1 MSAEPQEGSANAF
14 ARLMRPQT
22 TSHSI
27 TSPTIIR
34 INDGSSEGSTATD
47 TCPDF
52 SSAYIVKPNSS
63 SCPSQFNS
71 VEEHFVISKRTK
83 GANRTYTLSAQCS
96 FCGTFFAITNQTKM
110 RIHLTG
116 EREGQTRVA
125 ACGKIPPSCRQYY
138 LDKKASNQIAA
149 AAKLTH
155 HRKLL
160 QEVIDKHA
168 PDLPSAGQKRVFESD
183 PSNARCLTAAAN
195 LPNGQLTIMT
205 VKNIAAASAMNL
217 AVVRFLA
224 ASGVPPHVVEL
235 DEFKDL
241 VQSIQAAPNA
251 KVGGRQSFAQGRR
264 GVAGTW
270 LQMASLIPSLPPSL
284 PLSFLGS
291 ASATPT
297 TPPGLGSYLPF
308 PSPSPWAGPG
318 RPGPATLLNLP
329 PTLTIDSSKAFRV
342 ASCLPPGP

>member
-1 MSAEPQEGSANAF
+1 MACHCQLAWLFSLAVTLSIGNHLITVRVSGLGDSYTRDRENDILIFLNFSLHRIRPSTHWSITTCAMSAEPQEGSANAF

-116 EREGQTRVA
+116 EKRGTNKS
-125 ACGKIPPSCRQYY
+125 CSMWKNPS
-138 LDKKASNQIAA
+138 
-149 AAKLTH
+149 
-155 HRKLL
+155 
-160 QEVIDKHA
+160 
-168 PDLPSAGQKRVFESD
+168 F
-183 PSNARCLTAAAN
+183 
-195 LPNGQLTIMT
+195 M
-205 VKNIAAASAMNL
+205 
-217 AVVRFLA
+217 
-224 ASGVPPHVVEL
+224 
-235 DEFKDL
+235 
-241 VQSIQAAPNA
+241 
-251 KVGGRQSFAQGRR
+251 
-264 GVAGTW
+264 
-270 LQMASLIPSLPPSL
+270 
-284 PLSFLGS
+284 
-291 ASATPT
+291 
-297 TPPGLGSYLPF
+297 
-308 PSPSPWAGPG
+308 
-318 RPGPATLLNLP
+318 
-329 PTLTIDSSKAFRV
+329 
-342 ASCLPPGP
+342 

>member
-1 MSAEPQEGSANAF
+1 MHLFFRIFLYIGFGPAPIGQFQRAMSAEPQEGSANAF

-96 FCGTFFAITNQTKM
+96 FCGSFFAITNQTKM

-205 VKNIAAASAMNL
+205 VKNIAASSAMNL
-217 AVVRFLA
+217 TVVRFLA

-241 VQSIQAAPNA
+241 VQSIQALTHH
-251 KVGGRQSFAQGRR
+251 F
-264 GVAGTW
+264 
-270 LQMASLIPSLPPSL
+270 PPF
-284 PLSFLGS
+284 PRP
-291 ASATPT
+291 ASAARLQPRR
-297 TPPGLGSYLPF
+297 PPPDSDLT
-308 PSPSPWAGPG
+308 SPSPLRGQARVGQG
-318 RPGPATLLNLP
+318 RLHCLTSLP
-329 PTLTIDSSKAFRV
+329 H
-342 ASCLPPGP
+342 